1 MFIGYWVHKP
11 KPGPGLCP
19 VNPCALAKRLKI
31 FCCVQRNMPIGGQA
45 IEQTLIFRI
54 CLPQRVGAH
63 RADAKTS
70 VELTVN
76 RRQARVRYLGLDF
89 SHL

>member
-45 IEQTLIFRI
+45 IEQTLIFREF
-54 CLPQRVGAH
+54 AYH
-63 RADAKTS
+63 K
-70 VELTVN
+70 E
-76 RRQARVRYLGLDF
+76 LGLIEQMQKRVSD
-89 SHL
+89 